1 MGMKTYL
8 WACFCLLIGVVGIL
22 SFTGCGVVFVNTG
35 SKNASLADGISVP
48 VKKTVSVPPEQR
60 VVMNFEDG
68 SKNTN
73 PKLYGGADGVWMDT
87 TFAGNTISGDMIDS
101 PGANGTSKC
110 AHIYGTLTDKGDGQ
124 YPAFQLQGN
133 FKSTGYYDASA
144 FTGIKFYYKCPPTDK
159 SIKRRFGIGIAGT
172 LPTSMGGSCTGACFN
187 NFGANMTVSP
197 DWVAVS
203 YSFADL
209 KRESGWGDPVS
220 PPDLTDHLKEF
231 ISLVWANSANNTP
244 GSYAIDYSVDEVEFY

>member
-1 MGMKTYL
+1 MKTYL
-8 WACFCLLIGVVGIL
+8 CACFGLLMGVAGIL
-22 SFTGCGVVFVNTG
+22 SFTGCGAVFVNTG

-48 VKKTVSVPPEQR
+48 KKKTVSVPPEQR

-73 PKLYGGADGVWMDT
+73 PKLYGGADGTWMET
-87 TFAGNTISGDMIDS
+87 TFAGNTISGDMIES

-110 AHIYGTLTDKGDGQ
+110 AHVYGTLVDKGDGQ

-133 FKSTGYYDASA
+133 FKSSGTYDASA
-144 FTGIKFYYKCPPTDK
+144 FTGIKFYYKCTPVDK
-159 SIKRRFGIGIAGT
+159 SQKRRFGIGIAAT
-172 LPTSMGGSCTGACFN
+172 LPAAQGGTCTGACFN
-187 NFGANMTVSP
+187 NFGEDMTVSP
-197 DWVAVS
+197 DWVAET
-203 YSFADL
+203 YSFADM

-231 ISLVWANSANNTP
+231 ISLIWANSGNNVA
-244 GSYAIDYSVDEVEFY
+244 GSYNIDYSVDEVEFF